1 MCKILCI
8 AINVAT
14 GDDILHFCYSQGVS
28 DAFQGVAA
36 PLTLVLLIDVLTTTI
51 HLAITAFIK
60 GAALVALILIITY
73 LVIAIIIMISWTFC
87 AVGYDVCIGKMN
99 KTKCKKVLIN
109 IVAGFGGCLY
119 LIGDNLQ
126 HLQNVICELTLG
138 NTDMNVQSNNTD
150 VNVQS
155 NNTDVNVQS
164 NNTDVNVTCEQLT
177 RLNFGQ
183 LIDGIPDATVKSFL
197 ARFSLATYGKV
208 LIAFSVFLFSMFPTC
223 VFKFNTQEETEEIII
238 EKEENFPVTFTLN
251 SLAMIVEINA
261 WFAVIVTNPAPI
273 CPEEE
278 MIGEFFIYGL
288 FVIGW
293 FIIVIVF
300 LIADCRMAG
309 ERKRNKPVKLYIIFS
324 MFVLIPSL
332 PIYLLADNDS
342 PLSCVPH
349 LDAAAVGHIRFS
361 MLLVL
366 SVFLTLFTAFTAC
379 CQIYLMR
386 IQGNKRVQTKSETI
400 SVCVTNVDF
409 AEY

>member
-1 MCKILCI
+1 MTIFCI
-8 AINVAT
+8 FAI
-14 GDDILHFCYSQGVS
+14 QGVS

-51 HLAITAFIK
+51 NLGITAFVK
-60 GAALVALILIITY
+60 GQALVALILIILY
-73 LVIAIIIMISWTFC
+73 LAIAIIIMISWTFC
-87 AVGYDVCIGKMN
+87 AVGYDLCIAKMN

-126 HLQNVICELTLG
+126 HLQNIICELTL
-138 NTDMNVQSNNTD
+138 SNTD

-164 NNTDVNVTCEQLT
+164 NNTDVNITCEQLT
-177 RLNFGQ
+177 RLNFEQ
-183 LIDGIPDATVKSFL
+183 LIDGIPDATVRSFL

-208 LIAFSVFLFSMFPTC
+208 LIAFSIFLFSMFPTC
-223 VFKFNTQEETEEIII
+223 VFKFNTREETEEYIT

-261 WFAVIVTNPAPI
+261 WFAVIVTNAAPI

-300 LIADCRMAG
+300 LIADCRTAD

-349 LDAAAVGHIRFS
+349 LDAAAVGHIRFG
-361 MLLVL
+361 MLVVL
-366 SVFLTLFTAFTAC
+366 SAFLILFTAFTAC

-386 IQGNKRVQTKSETI
+386 IQRKTKVHRKSETI
-400 SVCVTNVDF
+400 SVCGVANLSF